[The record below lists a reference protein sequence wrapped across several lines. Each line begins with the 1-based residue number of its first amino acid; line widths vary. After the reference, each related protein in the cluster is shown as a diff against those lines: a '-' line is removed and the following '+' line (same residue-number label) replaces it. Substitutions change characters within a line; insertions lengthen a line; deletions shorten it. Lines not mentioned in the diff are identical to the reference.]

1 MHLQVGGRH
10 GNVRQHAP
18 PGRVI
23 ATGAQGQGPSLHVE
37 RVRLED
43 PKVCVDCLVGSG
55 QNGLCPTSTL
65 DPLLRPW
72 TAFQKDWP
80 LRAGLPQHP
89 FLQLPGL
96 SRASV
101 CLDVLHLVDLGV
113 AGVII
118 GGTLKWLWQTA
129 ANPEEQLQ
137 ELWGLCQ
144 QGYQETRTQQRLDR
158 LPKAMFLKEPVSTQ
172 WPVWRA
178 KGAVT
183 RHFAPALLYGVTRLG
198 LPMAPFFQLVLQ
210 ALMGLVGFYKELE
223 AWRNLQV
230 LSPPVASALQRH
242 IGQLQGALMKL
253 ALEQTQLW
261 FNVTPSPTT

>member
-1 MHLQVGGRH
+1 MSSL
-10 GNVRQHAP
+10 
-18 PGRVI
+18 
-23 ATGAQGQGPSLHVE
+23 GALSS
-37 RVRLED
+37 
-43 PKVCVDCLVGSG
+43 GSG
-55 QNGLCPTSTL
+55 RLLPT
-65 DPLLRPW
+65 
-72 TAFQKDWP
+72 
-80 LRAGLPQHP
+80 
-89 FLQLPGL
+89 
-96 SRASV
+96 
-101 CLDVLHLVDLGV
+101 
-113 AGVII
+113 
-118 GGTLKWLWQTA
+118 
-129 ANPEEQLQ
+129 EEQLQ

-261 FNVTPSPTT
+261 FNVTPKCNYLKHLGQQCVFHHVWWTTTYQEEGYIGRIVKVARGSASGQKQLAIPAVVIAKYRILLCLLWGGLL